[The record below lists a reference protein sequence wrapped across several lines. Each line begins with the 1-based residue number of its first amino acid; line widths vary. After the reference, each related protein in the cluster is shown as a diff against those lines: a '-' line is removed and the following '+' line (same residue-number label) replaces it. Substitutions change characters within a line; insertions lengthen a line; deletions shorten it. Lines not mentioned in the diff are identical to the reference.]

1 MIFGPRVTST
11 LPSSGYWP
19 PFVINGAAIDLGHLE
34 PLLVACPTPGQLTDL
49 WINVRFSMHCFTEGF
64 DPLRHDPSLKV
75 MDHKKPRAFD
85 PRRYNLSK
93 NLPALIRALPTAKVH
108 QTPEQRN
115 YLYFC
120 VLAELA
126 GEEYLVFFSMKKAH
140 KGQDHHLELFVES
153 AYPAR
158 AGATPSRKRPNA
170 IRFAILA
177 LKVYKG
183 EPVRFAAR

>member
-1 MIFGPRVTST
+1 
-11 LPSSGYWP
+11 
-19 PFVINGAAIDLGHLE
+19 
-34 PLLVACPTPGQLTDL
+34 
-49 WINVRFSMHCFTEGF
+49 
-64 DPLRHDPSLKV
+64 
-75 MDHKKPRAFD
+75 MDHKTPRAFD
-85 PRRYNLSK
+85 QRRYDLSK
-93 NLPALIRALPTAKVH
+93 NLPGIIRALPTIKVH

-120 VLAELA
+120 ALTELED
-126 GEEYLVFFSMKKAH
+126 EEYLVFFSMKRAH

-158 AGATPSRKRPNA
+158 TGAPPTRKRPNA